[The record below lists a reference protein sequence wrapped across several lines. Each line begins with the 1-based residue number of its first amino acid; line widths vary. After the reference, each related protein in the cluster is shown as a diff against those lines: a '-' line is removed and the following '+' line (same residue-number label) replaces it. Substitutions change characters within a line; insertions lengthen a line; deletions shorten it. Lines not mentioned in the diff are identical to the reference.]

1 MRNFTLLLIG
11 GLLSSG
17 IAHGQTKAEN
27 RTLIGNRTS
36 TDVMYQMPGSQNS
49 QPKTTS
55 RFAVRTGETA
65 AAIWK
70 PYKEYGYEYNPSLQ
84 DPWVKTMEF
93 TLDYDKRGNETFYQS
108 ADDERTYTTY
118 DENNMK
124 IETISQKKENGNW
137 VSTERKTYKYDQNVH
152 DFVID
157 QNYYSWDPVNE
168 EWNNIYSHKY
178 DIERDSEGRV
188 TKKTKL
194 LLYQGEYELID
205 RTEIV
210 YGEDGKAKTYTLFE
224 VKGYEKD
231 GTPIIKESLRLENI
245 EWENT
250 NGQILHT
257 HETFYSGDNR
267 IKKATRYDNEEL
279 DSEIEVTYTAGKI
292 DFKEVRTYA
301 GGEEAEINTL
311 TTLDDNGS
319 FRGETQG
326 FYDMNE
332 DKMFTE
338 DEMVFREYTIEMY
351 NERKNV
357 ISSEEFASSE
367 PEPDPEATMAPVTRV
382 EPEEGMER
390 VGGSLMTYTYGD
402 RGEILEQIIEEW
414 DYVEGVYEKI
424 MKLVSTDFRDVT
436 TGLETTLTESGNLVY
451 SVSKDGIIEFS
462 MEGMNSYA
470 IYNVNGAAIVNAQAG
485 GNAGSESIAQLPAG
499 LYILKV
505 MGTKGTETVKFL
517 KR

>member
-1 MRNFTLLLIG
+1 MRNFTLLLVV

-17 IAHGQTKAEN
+17 VAHGQTKAEN
-27 RTLIGNRTS
+27 RTFTSRHAS
-36 TDVMYQMPGSQNS
+36 TDEMYQMPGSPNS
-49 QPKTTS
+49 QTKTTP
-55 RFAVRTGETA
+55 RFVIRTGETA
-65 AAIWK
+65 APIWK
-70 PYKEYGYEYNPSLQ
+70 PYKEYGYEYNPTLQ

-108 ADDERTYTTY
+108 EEDERTYTTY
-118 DENNMK
+118 NENNMK
-124 IETISQKKENGNW
+124 IETISQVRENGIWLN
-137 VSTERKTYKYDQNVH
+137 VEKKTYKYDQFVH
-152 DFVID
+152 DFVIG

-168 EWNNIYSHKY
+168 EWINRYSHKY

-224 VKGYEKD
+224 VKGYEQD
-231 GTPIIKESLRLENI
+231 NTPIIVESLRLENI

-279 DSEIEVTYTAGKI
+279 DSEIEVTYTAGKV

-301 GGEEAEINTL
+301 GGEEAEINIL

-319 FRGETQG
+319 FRGESQG
-326 FYDMNE
+326 FYDMNG
-332 DKMFTE
+332 DKIFTA
-338 DEMVFREYTIEMY
+338 DEMVFRGYTIQMY
-351 NERKNV
+351 DERKN
-357 ISSEEFASSE
+357 ILSSEEFASLE
-367 PEPDPEATMAPVTRV
+367 PEPEPEATMAPGTRV
-382 EPEEGMER
+382 EPEEGMEKI
-390 VGGSLMTYTYGD
+390 GGSLMTYTYGD
-402 RGEILEQIIEEW
+402 RGEILEQIMEEW
-414 DYVEGVYEKI
+414 NYDESIYEKK
-424 MKLVSTDFRDVT
+424 MKMVSTDFRDVT
-436 TGLETTLTESGNLVY
+436 TGLETTLTKSGKLTY
-451 SVSKDGIIEFS
+451 SVTKDGVMEFS
-462 MEGMNSYA
+462 MEGMNGYA
-470 IYNVNGAAIVNAQAG
+470 IYNMNGAAIVNAQAG